1 LNNHY
6 TSVLFDSGTDS
17 SIVSLEFRPLIDLG
31 FEILKDSFSVEYA
44 NGQEFEARDV
54 IVGCSLTLADRQFA
68 IDPIPIQPK
77 NFDVIV
83 GMDWLAKVRA
93 ELVCFEKFVRI
104 PLENG
109 ETLIVQGDR
118 PGRQLRLV
126 SAIKMRRYLEKDC
139 VAFLA
144 HVVERK
150 SKSTSVQD
158 IPVVRDHPDVFPE
171 ELPGLPP
178 TRQEEFRIDLIPG
191 TAPVAKTP
199 YRLAPPEMQELSE
212 QLQELLDRGLIRPS
226 SSPWGAPIRFVKNKD
241 RSLRMCIDYRELN
254 KLTV

>member
-1 LNNHY
+1 
-6 TSVLFDSGTDS
+6 
-17 SIVSLEFRPLIDLG
+17 
-31 FEILKDSFSVEYA
+31 
-44 NGQEFEARDV
+44 
-54 IVGCSLTLADRQFA
+54 VGCSLTLADKQFA
-68 IDPIPIQPK
+68 IDFIPIELK

-150 SKSTSVQD
+150 SKSTSIQD
-158 IPVVRDHPDVFPE
+158 IPVVCDHPGRVHGFNEPSM
-171 ELPGLPP
+171 P
-178 TRQEEFRIDLIPG
+178 TISRQICDRIHRRYSHL
-191 TAPVAKTP
+191 
-199 YRLAPPEMQELSE
+199 LAE
-212 QLQELLDRGLIRPS
+212 
-226 SSPWGAPIRFVKNKD
+226 
-241 RSLRMCIDYRELN
+241 
-254 KLTV
+254 